1 MSHSRDDSEH
11 DVQLRWHR
19 GRDETRSEYWHPD
32 GGQVSTKPSPLA
44 GNRNDRGRDG
54 RPQRRSL
61 EHWSDAAACRFFF
74 FFQAED
80 GIRDYKV
87 TGVQTCALP
96 ISPRWRSRSTRSPD
110 RSRPCQLDGV
120 TEPPPSR
127 TVGRGVAVT
136 AAVGAGPSLPRP
148 EEIRSEER
156 RVGKECR
163 SRWSPY
169 H

>member
-1 MSHSRDDSEH
+1 M
-11 DVQLRWHR
+11 
-19 GRDETRSEYWHPD
+19 DE
-32 GGQVSTKPSPLA
+32 
-44 GNRNDRGRDG
+44 G
-54 RPQRRSL
+54 RPVGMTV
-61 EHWSDAAACRFFF
+61 F

-80 GIRDYKV
+80 GIRDLTV

-96 ISPRWRSRSTRSPD
+96 ISVSCPP
-110 RSRPCQLDGV
+110 PFHP
-120 TEPPPSR
+120 TEPASPPLEFGDR
-127 TVGRGVAVT
+127 AVEVGDGEVRPEGRRDPQLR
-136 AAVGAGPSLPRP
+136 VGDLPQ